1 VQQQSQSVT
10 ATISDM
16 TNNHDSSY
24 KFLFARPEMVRDL
37 IMGFIPDEWLHS
49 LDYAT
54 LERVNASYVTEDF
67 KQREDDI
74 VWKVK
79 VGGQWVYLY
88 LLIEFQSSIDKYI
101 ALRMMVYQ
109 GLLYQDLI
117 KSGDVLK
124 DGLLPPILPIVL
136 YNGKDRWTA
145 VTDVFD
151 LIPAVPGLVEQF
163 KLRAKH
169 LVIDENAY
177 ADSEL
182 ASLKNLVAAVF
193 RIEHPTSPKAMQELL
208 TSLAGWLSDR
218 PDLRRMFGL
227 WVRAT
232 LMRRPEYSILLPQ
245 VHDLQELNVML
256 SDKLEEWALEYK
268 AEGKA
273 VGVQEGELLL
283 LQKLLTK
290 RFGSIPTHI
299 TAQIAN
305 ATLQDIE
312 RWFDRAID
320 ASQLSDVFDC

>member
-1 VQQQSQSVT
+1 
-10 ATISDM
+10 M
-16 TNNHDSSY
+16 
-24 KFLFARPEMVRDL
+24 
-37 IMGFIPDEWLHS
+37 
-49 LDYAT
+49 
-54 LERVNASYVTEDF
+54 
-67 KQREDDI
+67 
-74 VWKVK
+74 
-79 VGGQWVYLY
+79 
-88 LLIEFQSSIDKYI
+88 

-117 KSGDVLK
+117 KSGDVLT

-163 KLRAKH
+163 KIRAKH

-208 TSLAGWLSDR
+208 TSLADWLSDR

-245 VHDLQELNVML
+245 VHDLQELNVVL
-256 SDKLEEWALEYK
+256 SDKLEEWALEFK

-273 VGVQEGELLL
+273 VGVQEGLAKGEMLS

-290 RFGSIPTHI
+290 RFGSIPSDI
-299 TAQIAN
+299 TAKISA

-320 ASQLSDVFDC
+320 ASQLTDVFE

>member
-1 VQQQSQSVT
+1 MSN
-10 ATISDM
+10 D
-16 TNNHDSSY
+16 HDSSY

-88 LLIEFQSSIDKYI
+88 LLIEFQSSVDKYM

-193 RIEHPTSPKAMQELL
+193 RIEHPSSPKAMQELL
-208 TSLAGWLSDR
+208 TSIADWLSDR

-256 SDKLEEWALEYK
+256 SDKLEEWALAYE

-273 VGVQEGELLL
+273 KGKAEGVQEGLAKGEMLS

-290 RFGSIPTHI
+290 RFGSIPSDI
-299 TAQIAN
+299 TAKISA

-320 ASQLSDVFDC
+320 ASQLADVFDG

>member
-1 VQQQSQSVT
+1 
-10 ATISDM
+10 
-16 TNNHDSSY
+16 
-24 KFLFARPEMVRDL
+24 MVRDL

-54 LERVNASYVTEDF
+54 LERVHASYVTEDF

-88 LLIEFQSSIDKYI
+88 LLIEFQSSVDKYM

-163 KLRAKH
+163 KIRAKH

-208 TSLAGWLSDR
+208 TSLDDWLSDR

-256 SDKLEEWALEYK
+256 SDKLEEWALAYE

-273 VGVQEGELLL
+273 KGKAEGVQEGLAKGEMLS

-290 RFGSIPTHI
+290 RFGSIPSDI
-299 TAQIAN
+299 TAKISA

-320 ASQLSDVFDC
+320 ASQLADVFDG

>member
-1 VQQQSQSVT
+1 
-10 ATISDM
+10 
-16 TNNHDSSY
+16 
-24 KFLFARPEMVRDL
+24 MVRDL

-88 LLIEFQSSIDKYI
+88 LLIEFQSSVDKYM

-145 VTDVFD
+145 ATDVFD
-151 LIPAVPGLVEQF
+151 LIPPVPGLVEHF
-163 KLRAKH
+163 KIKAKH

-193 RIEHPTSPKAMQELL
+193 RIEHPTSPTAMQELL

-256 SDKLEEWALEYK
+256 SDKLEEWALGYK
-268 AEGKA
+268 AEG
-273 VGVQEGELLL
+273 VQKGEMLS

-290 RFGSIPTHI
+290 RFGPIPTEI

-320 ASQLSDVFDC
+320 ASQLSDVFDCCNWL